1 MPKSEFDPK
10 SLSVEERLAL
20 IDRIW
25 LSLAVDADKGDER
38 AQEAVDLHRPLD
50 PDVLAEFVRR
60 ADEAERDP
68 SSLIPWERVLAE
80 MRKKHD

>member
-1 MPKSEFDPK
+1 MPKPEFDPK
-10 SLSVEERLAL
+10 ALSVEERLAL
-20 IDRIW
+20 IDRLW
-25 LSLAVDADKGDER
+25 LTIAIDAEKGDQR

-50 PDVLAEFVRR
+50 PDVLAELVRR

-68 SSLIPWERVLAE
+68 SSLIPWEDVLME